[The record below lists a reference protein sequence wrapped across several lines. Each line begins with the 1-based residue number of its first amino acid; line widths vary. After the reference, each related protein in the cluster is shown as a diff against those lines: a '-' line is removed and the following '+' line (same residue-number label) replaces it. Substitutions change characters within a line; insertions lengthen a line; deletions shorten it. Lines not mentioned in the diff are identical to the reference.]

1 MFLTLLHFLYYNPT
15 MYNKKK
21 VKLYISELLDDP
33 AVAYPAYY
41 VVSTAM
47 HKNEMFHASLIALH
61 SFDFSYYEVA
71 KTYDDIFAMFHSGTF
86 PLYKE
91 KYIVGY
97 FGNKMMYLES
107 NGWKGM
113 PATADIFKMENWLVC

>member
-1 MFLTLLHFLYYNPT
+1 
-15 MYNKKK
+15 MYQKKK
-21 VKLYISELLDDP
+21 ERLYICDIMDNP
-33 AVAYPAYY
+33 AVSYPSYY
-41 VVSTAM
+41 ILSGSM
-47 HKNEMFHASLIALH
+47 MKNEMLQSAMIALH
-61 SFDFSYYEVA
+61 SFDFSYYESPQSFN
-71 KTYDDIFAMFHSGTF
+71 DIFTMFDSGTF

-113 PATADIFKMENWLVC
+113 PATADIFKLENWLVC

>member
-1 MFLTLLHFLYYNPT
+1 MAYNSL
-15 MYNKKK
+15 MYQKKK
-21 VKLYISELLDDP
+21 ERLYICDILDNP
-33 AVAYPAYY
+33 AVPYPSYY
-41 VVSTAM
+41 VLSTSM
-47 HKNEMFHASLIALH
+47 KNNEMLQTALISLH
-61 SFDFSYYEVA
+61 SFDFSYYETP
-71 KTYDDIFAMFHSGTF
+71 KSHDDVFAMFSSGTF
-86 PLYKE
+86 PIYKE